1 MNTRPPKLKI
11 GNKGNEPIEKS
22 KAPLRHTLS
31 GALPPLMQLFGQT
44 APNSAPPQPE
54 PPPTP

>member
-11 GNKGNEPIEKS
+11 GKAGSMPDPKAQ
-22 KAPLRHTLS
+22 APLAHTLS
-31 GALPPLMQLFGQT
+31 GALPPLMQLLGQT

-54 PPPTP
+54 PPQTL

>member
-11 GNKGNEPIEKS
+11 SKS
-22 KAPLRHTLS
+22 VLPAPPVKSSLQKTLS
-31 GALPPLMQLFGQT
+31 GALPPLMQLLGQT

-54 PPPTP
+54 PPPTS

>member
-11 GNKGNEPIEKS
+11 GNKGSEPVEKAKGS
-22 KAPLRHTLS
+22 LGHTLS
-31 GALPPLMQLFGQT
+31 GALPPLMQLLGST

-54 PPPTP
+54 PPQTP